1 MRESMRDVI
10 MADSIFIKTH
20 KAYPRDTGKGR
31 IRISLANM
39 KKLGVSKGDVVEIN
53 GKKKSVA
60 TCFPLY
66 PSEKKKQNA
75 RVDSFTR
82 FNCRTKENESVT
94 IKKIKTKIATWVH
107 LEPLIPVPP
116 IDVRYFND
124 CLEGI
129 SFLKSDKII
138 VPYFEDVLYFK
149 IAKTVPTGP
158 ITISDETTFV
168 ISYWDFSNEIKTEQ
182 SGLSQQSI
190 DELEYMQNLT
200 IRRLRTGKL

>member
-1 MRESMRDVI
+1 MRDVI
-10 MADSIFIKTH
+10 MVDSIFIKTH

-53 GKKKSVA
+53 GKKKSVV

-66 PSEKKKQNA
+66 PSEKKKQNV
-75 RVDSFTR
+75 RVDSLTR

-94 IKKIKTKIATWVH
+94 IKKIQTKIATWVH

-116 IDVRYFND
+116 IDERYFND
-124 CLEGI
+124 CIEGI

-138 VPYFEDVLYFK
+138 VPYFGDALYFK

-158 ITISDETTFV
+158 VTISDETTFV
-168 ISYWDFSNEIKTEQ
+168 ISYWDFLNEKENQ
-182 SGLSQQSI
+182 KSGLTQQRI
-190 DELEYMQNLT
+190 DELEYLQNFS
-200 IRRLRTGKL
+200 RRR